1 MIEKICVGCKE
12 RVMTYKKY
20 PWYEK
25 MKYNILHQR
34 YTSDT
39 SDKAAKIRKLICL
52 FGAYSV
58 NACFKWRNT
67 PEGDDFW
74 REVAIQE
81 PSFNQLKGRRK
92 FKKMDVSKLN
102 AFWDT

>member
-1 MIEKICVGCKE
+1 MIEKVCVGCKE
-12 RVMTYKKY
+12 RVMAHKKY

-58 NACFKWRNT
+58 NACFKWRST
-67 PEGDDFW
+67 PERDVFW
-74 REVAIQE
+74 SEAAIQE
-81 PSFNQLKGRRK
+81 PILRDLKGRRK
-92 FKKMDVSKLN
+92 FKKMDTEKLQV
-102 AFWDT
+102 FWDT